1 MWVAPAETYGDVDS
15 DLIDFTAKRSWRPV
29 NHLHCAGTGELS
41 ERLTLDLYADENG
54 RVSKTQ
60 TLFGIDE
67 VAEGYDYS
75 NADMERLEEDGTKKL
90 REYQSQ
96 GSVEVYLPTGVELRV
111 GDMVF
116 AADRSS
122 GIGLQAMVAKKIVRG
137 SSGVVTVEYECG
149 NSETGSSGGIY
160 GSAETPTIVP
170 LSAVVGIATLMA
182 ET

>member
-1 MWVAPAETYGDVDS
+1 MQ
-15 DLIDFTAKRSWRPV
+15 
-29 NHLHCAGTGELS
+29 
-41 ERLTLDLYADENG
+41 NG
-54 RVSKTQ
+54 LLFANAAVKTMESK
-60 TLFGIDE
+60 LFG
-67 VAEGYDYS
+67 AEKMARLQESDNLTDAVRILREAGYDYS

-90 REYQSQ
+90 EEYQSQ